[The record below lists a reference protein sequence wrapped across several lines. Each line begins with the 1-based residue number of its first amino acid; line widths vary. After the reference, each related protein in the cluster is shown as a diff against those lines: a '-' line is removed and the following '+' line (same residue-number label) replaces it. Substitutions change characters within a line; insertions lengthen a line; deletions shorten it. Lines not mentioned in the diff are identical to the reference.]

1 MEFAMSDLSPNVR
14 VALMS
19 KNEVIALIGVITDTE
34 GGVLTRV
41 DPRATPPVST
51 SRCDTPA
58 HARRLFN
65 RSLKSS
71 IENGW
76 QIFYD
81 GVPLEG

>member
-1 MEFAMSDLSPNVR
+1 MSDLSPTVR

-19 KNEVIALIGVITDTE
+19 KNEVIALIGIITDTD

-41 DPRATPPVST
+41 DPRATPPIAT

-58 HARRLFN
+58 RAQRLFN
-65 RSLKSS
+65 RSLRTS
-71 IENGW
+71 IDNGW